1 MSFKPHRDSRPLEQR
16 PLSVQ
21 LEAQFHM
28 AIRDKLTKRQQ
39 GYVMG
44 AFRQVLAQLSLDKP
58 KQDSQALFEA
68 AVAAILDTSMKAFK
82 EGYNKALID
91 SINPWHPKQAED
103 EWVMSEAFEACA
115 NMVATLSGDKQNE

>member
-44 AFRQVLAQLSLDKP
+44 AFRHTLAKLSLDEP
-58 KQDSQALFEA
+58 KQDSPALFEA
-68 AVAAILDTSMKAFK
+68 AIAAILDTSHKGFI
-82 EGYNKALID
+82 EGYEQSMED
-91 SINPWHPKQAED
+91 SLNPWHPKNSED
-103 EWVMSEAFEACA
+103 AWLSSDCFAACSK
-115 NMVATLSGDKQNE
+115 MVTTLSGGDKS

>member
-1 MSFKPHRDSRPLEQR
+1 MSFKLHRDSQPLEQR

-44 AFRQVLAQLSLDKP
+44 AFREVLAKLSLDAP
-58 KQDSQALFEA
+58 KQDSQALFET

-82 EGYNKALID
+82 EGYEQAMED
-91 SINPWHPKQAED
+91 SLNPWHPKNSED
-103 EWVMSEAFEACA
+103 AWLSSDCFVACSK
-115 NMVATLSGDKQNE
+115 MVTTLSGESNS

>member
-16 PLSVQ
+16 PLSIQ

-44 AFRQVLAQLSLDKP
+44 AFRHALAKLSLDEP
-58 KQDSQALFEA
+58 KQDSPALFET
-68 AVAAILDTSMKAFK
+68 AVAAILDTSHKGFV
-82 EGYNKALID
+82 EGYREGLPEECEVD
-91 SINPWHPKQAED
+91 ED
-103 EWVMSEAFEACA
+103 TLMLAWGSSDCFAACA
-115 NMVATLSGDKQNE
+115 NMITTLSGE